1 MKTRFCVKKKTLL
14 LIAGIVWM
22 IAGFNVARLG
32 ALSYLN
38 IERTWYLYIFSLVVF
53 MSFGLMF
60 FKMSQKHTK
69 RILGYEEYRPFWHFF
84 DAKAYLIMTC
94 MMSCGIGF
102 RAAGIFPEIF
112 VAFFY
117 TGLGFALAS
126 AGVIFTR
133 NYLLYHTLIEK
144 EQYETEQL

>member
-84 DAKAYLIMTC
+84 DFKAYLIMIC
-94 MMSCGIGF
+94 MMSGGIGF

-112 VAFFY
+112 IAFFY
-117 TGLGFALAS
+117 SGLGLALAL
-126 AGVIFTR
+126 AGIIFTR
-133 NYLLYHTLIEK
+133 NYFLYNQLIEK
-144 EQYETEQL
+144 E

>member
-22 IAGFNVARLG
+22 IAGINVARLG
-32 ALSYLN
+32 VISYLN
-38 IERTWYLYIFSLVVF
+38 IERKWYLYLMSLFVF
-53 MSFGLMF
+53 LLFGLMF

-69 RILGYEEYRPFWHFF
+69 RILGYEEHRPFLHFF
-84 DAKAYLIMTC
+84 DLKAYLIMTC
-94 MMSCGIGF
+94 MMSGGIGF

-112 VAFFY
+112 IAFFY
-117 TGLGFALAS
+117 SGLGLALAL

-133 NYLLYHTLIEK
+133 NYLFYSQLLEK
-144 EQYETEQL
+144 EQD